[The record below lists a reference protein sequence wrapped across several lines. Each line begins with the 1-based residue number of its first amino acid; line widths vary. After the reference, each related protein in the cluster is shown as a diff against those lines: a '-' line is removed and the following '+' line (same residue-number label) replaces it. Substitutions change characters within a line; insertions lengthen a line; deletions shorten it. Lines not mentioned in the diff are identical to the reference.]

1 MRFIRLLFVILLA
14 VILVGIALANRSAVT
29 LKAFPASL
37 DQYFGESWQITLPL
51 FLVIFIAIAFGIMVG
66 FIWEWLR
73 ETHIRNESSRR
84 ASEVARLERE
94 VGNLREQHSAPRDD
108 VLAILDQSR
117 TPSSTA
123 TATTGQTLPAR
134 R

>member
-1 MRFIRLLFVILLA
+1 MRFIRLLFVISLA
-14 VILVGIALANRSAVT
+14 VILLGIALANRAAVT

-37 DQYFGESWQITLPL
+37 DQYFGGSWQITLPL
-51 FLVIFIAIAFGIMVG
+51 FLVIFLAIAFGIVVG

-73 ETHIRNESSRR
+73 EAHIRSESSRR

-94 VGNLREQHSAPRDD
+94 VGALRDRHNAPKDE

-117 TPSSTA
+117 PA
-123 TATTGQTLPAR
+123 GAVQALPAR